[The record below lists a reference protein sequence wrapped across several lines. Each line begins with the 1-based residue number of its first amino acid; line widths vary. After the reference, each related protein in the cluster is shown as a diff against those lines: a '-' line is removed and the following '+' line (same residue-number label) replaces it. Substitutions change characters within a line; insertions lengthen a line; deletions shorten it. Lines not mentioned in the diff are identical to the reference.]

1 MLRTIAS
8 AIVTLVLS
16 AGIALAQDVRITPD
30 AASKT
35 FAVGGTVHEI
45 ARNQDQSARLT
56 GEFTK
61 TSRACPPFCVQPM
74 DAGPGVET
82 IGELELLNFLETTVS
97 GGRGLL
103 VDARL
108 PEWFQ
113 KGTIPGAVNIPFS
126 TLDASNP
133 YRDQI
138 LEALGG
144 RKAGAGWDFSGA
156 LELALFCN
164 GPWCGQSHVAI
175 AALHS
180 VGYPGEKMKY
190 YRGGMQLWQLMGL
203 TVKTP

>member
-1 MLRTIAS
+1 MSRIIAA
-8 AIVTLVLS
+8 AIMALFA
-16 AGIALAQDVRITPD
+16 AGAQAQDVRITPEMD
-30 AASKT
+30 SVQFSVNGRT
-35 FAVGGTVHEI
+35 HEI
-45 ARNQDQSARLT
+45 ARNQDQTARLE

-74 DAGPGVET
+74 GAGPGVET
-82 IGELELLNFLETTVS
+82 IGELELMDFLDTRVS
-97 GGRGLL
+97 DGRGLL

-144 RKAGAGWDFSGA
+144 RKTGAGWDFSGA
-156 LELALFCN
+156 LDLALFCN

-175 AALHS
+175 EALHA
-180 VGYPGEKMKY
+180 VGYPGEKIKY